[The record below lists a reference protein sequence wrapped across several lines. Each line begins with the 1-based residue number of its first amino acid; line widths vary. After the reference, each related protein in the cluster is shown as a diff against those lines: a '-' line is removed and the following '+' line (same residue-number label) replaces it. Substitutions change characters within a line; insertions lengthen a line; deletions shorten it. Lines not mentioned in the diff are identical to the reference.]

1 MKKIVVLSAAWIILS
16 CNQAKT
22 PEKNTPAESSPAE
35 TVPTP
40 PSDSTVM
47 KFSDEEMWLSN
58 LLSDKKETREAAF
71 KKYLAVRDTSD
82 GAKSQIM
89 TGYIKTYF
97 STYPKEFL
105 IQYTAMSKREKQHAL
120 EDIAYEFYAS
130 GTNYKVD
137 LDEYF
142 SGITKSCTDCSAG
155 LLNTLRDVKQRI
167 YKDVSKMST

>member
-1 MKKIVVLSAAWIILS
+1 MKKIIVITAAWLVLS
-16 CNQAKT
+16 CNENKT
-22 PEKNTPAESSPAE
+22 PGKNAPAESTSAEAVPA
-35 TVPTP
+35 P

-47 KFSDEEMWLSN
+47 KFSDEELWLSN
-58 LLSDKKETREAAF
+58 LLSDKKETRETAF
-71 KKYLAVRDTSD
+71 KKYLSVRDTSD
-82 GAKSQIM
+82 GEESEIM

-105 IQYTAMSKREKQHAL
+105 TQYAAMSQREKQHAI

-142 SGITKSCTDCSAG
+142 DGITKSCTDCSADV
-155 LLNTLRDVKQRI
+155 LNALKDVKKRI
-167 YKDVSKMST
+167 YNDVIKMNT